1 MKKSIKFENVDI
13 LDALSKIVELHT
25 KHYREDFDL
34 DKELIP
40 KLALSATPEDNHL
53 LWMSRPSGTYVLRER
68 DIYLQGTYA
77 HNTWKYYHEQ
87 FKDPILAYA
96 ISLNGIQNG
105 NVIGTIY
112 PLDYASHVKHIKQLA
127 LPIRNVTVAFEDGF
141 VATFPFDNRR
151 RRVNELMP
159 KHGAPCT
166 MSYAPESE
174 SELTTILKREHFQRD
189 NHAVP
194 GDFDAYIRRLE
205 RTSLHRQLNTAKAVA
220 NASHASIRRKDS
232 PEL

>member
-13 LDALSKIVELHT
+13 LDALSKIVDLHT
-25 KHYREDFDL
+25 RHYKEDFDM
-34 DKELIP
+34 DKVLIP
-40 KLALSATPEDNHL
+40 KLALSANPEDKHL
-53 LWMSRPSGTYVLRER
+53 LWMSRLSGTYVLRER

-87 FKDPILAYA
+87 SKDPILAYA
-96 ISLNGIQNG
+96 ISLNGIQIG

-112 PLDYASHVKHIKQLA
+112 PLDYASHVEHIKQFA
-127 LPIRNVTVAFEDGF
+127 LPIRSATVTFEDGF
-141 VATFPFDNRR
+141 VTTLPFDNNR

-159 KHGAPCT
+159 KHGVPRS

-174 SELTTILKREHFQRD
+174 SELTAILRQEHFRRD
-189 NHAVP
+189 HQAVP
-194 GDFDAYIRRLE
+194 NDFNSYIQNLE
-205 RTSLHRQLNTAKAVA
+205 RSSLHRQLNVAKAVA
-220 NASHASIRRKDS
+220 NSTPSSTRKKDS

>member
-1 MKKSIKFENVDI
+1 MKKAIKFENVDV
-13 LDALSKIVELHT
+13 LDALSKIVDIHT
-25 KHYREDFDL
+25 RHYKEDFDM
-34 DKELIP
+34 DKVLIP
-40 KLALSATPEDNHL
+40 KLALSANPEDRNL

-87 FKDPILAYA
+87 SKDPILAYA

-112 PLDYASHVKHIKQLA
+112 PLDYASHVEHIKSLA
-127 LPIRNVTVAFEDGF
+127 LPIHRVTVTFEDGF
-141 VATFPFDNRR
+141 AGTLPFENNR

-159 KHGAPCT
+159 KHGAPRA

-174 SELTTILKREHFQRD
+174 SELTALLKREHFQRD

-205 RTSLHRQLNTAKAVA
+205 GTSLHRQLNTAKAIA